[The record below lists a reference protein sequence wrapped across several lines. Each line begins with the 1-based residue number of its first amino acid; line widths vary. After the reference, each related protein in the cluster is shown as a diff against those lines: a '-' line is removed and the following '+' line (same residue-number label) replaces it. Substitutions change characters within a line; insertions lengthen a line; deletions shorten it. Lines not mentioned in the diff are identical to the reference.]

1 MDFFSGDL
9 CPEMPTGWRC
19 ATLASLMS
27 LLEKIPAVV
36 WATDLEPRFTALTGA
51 GLQASGVIAR
61 DFKDQP
67 IDTLFP
73 GTQSKVSALEAHR
86 IALQGGVCS
95 FDAALNGRDYVVHVQ
110 PLRGSEGLII
120 GVLGVALDDTE
131 RLVTQRAAQV
141 SEENYRTLLDEAPY
155 AICRATESGQMLQVN
170 RAMSDMLGYV
180 PGAEGDLL
188 ARDLPLVFDSTD
200 AFYTFRT
207 DLLKRGT
214 IQGTDCTW
222 ITQGG
227 QRVHVRIGGRAVRDG
242 AGRLVY
248 IDILA
253 ENVTERKELEARLGQ
268 AQKMQAIGQ
277 LAGGVAHDFNN
288 LLTVILGQ
296 AEGLLEGPLSADQ
309 RSRLQDVQQAATR
322 ASALTRQLLAF
333 SRRQILQ
340 PQLLNVNTLITQM
353 SGLLGRLIRENI
365 ELTFV
370 PGTDVGFIRAD
381 PNQIEQVVMNLTVN
395 AQDAL
400 AQGGKIS
407 IETARVRID
416 STNGQN
422 SPSEPG
428 DYVRIIVRDTG
439 EGMDRETQAH
449 VFEPFFTTK
458 KVGEGSGLGLATSYG
473 IVKQSGGQI
482 QLESE
487 PGKGTV
493 FSVFLPRVADSHQPV
508 AEPLTATAHPPPTG
522 RETVLVAEDEAGVR
536 ELVTTQLR
544 RLGYKVLA
552 AASGEEALGIA
563 RAHTGTIDLLLSD
576 VVMPKMGGRELALEL
591 QKIRPGLHVMFVSGY
606 AGQTTEQALKGSGAC
621 ILGKPFSLKELATTV
636 RIALESGVQT

>member
-381 PNQIEQVVMNLTVN
+381 PTRSNR
-395 AQDAL
+395 
-400 AQGGKIS
+400 S
-407 IETARVRID
+407 
-416 STNGQN
+416 S
-422 SPSEPG
+422 
-428 DYVRIIVRDTG
+428 
-439 EGMDRETQAH
+439 
-449 VFEPFFTTK
+449 
-458 KVGEGSGLGLATSYG
+458 
-473 IVKQSGGQI
+473 
-482 QLESE
+482 
-487 PGKGTV
+487 
-493 FSVFLPRVADSHQPV
+493 
-508 AEPLTATAHPPPTG
+508 
-522 RETVLVAEDEAGVR
+522 
-536 ELVTTQLR
+536 
-544 RLGYKVLA
+544 
-552 AASGEEALGIA
+552 
-563 RAHTGTIDLLLSD
+563 
-576 VVMPKMGGRELALEL
+576 
-591 QKIRPGLHVMFVSGY
+591 
-606 AGQTTEQALKGSGAC
+606 
-621 ILGKPFSLKELATTV
+621 
-636 RIALESGVQT
+636 